1 MEKNLHQYKTTIVS
15 FVTYLSVSLKLAKVN
30 FTLIKRA
37 NFLLQSRHKTSIKQ
51 KGEIAIDEAYSF
63 ETPLI
68 VIKNLGVS
76 LIISSRS
83 NNRFQKSRRRNSK
96 EVTMKRHRPVVT
108 INRILC
114 HPLPRVN

>member
-1 MEKNLHQYKTTIVS
+1 M
-15 FVTYLSVSLKLAKVN
+15 TYLSVSLKLAKVN

-76 LIISSRS
+76 LIPPLVRTIVSK
-83 NNRFQKSRRRNSK
+83 NRGGEIVRRLR
-96 EVTMKRHRPVVT
+96 
-108 INRILC
+108 
-114 HPLPRVN
+114 

>member
-1 MEKNLHQYKTTIVS
+1 M
-15 FVTYLSVSLKLAKVN
+15 N

-51 KGEIAIDEAYSF
+51 EGEIAIDEAYSF

-76 LIISSRS
+76 LIPPLVRTIVSK
-83 NNRFQKSRRRNSK
+83 NRGGEIVRRLR
-96 EVTMKRHRPVVT
+96 
-108 INRILC
+108 
-114 HPLPRVN
+114 